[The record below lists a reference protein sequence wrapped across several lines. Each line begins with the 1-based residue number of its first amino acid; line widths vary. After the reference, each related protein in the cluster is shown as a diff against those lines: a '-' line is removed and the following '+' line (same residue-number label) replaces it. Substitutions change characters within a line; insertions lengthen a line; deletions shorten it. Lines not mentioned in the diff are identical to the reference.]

1 MKSGQVFTDNRWLV
15 LPDEVVALYNLFDCT
30 TTAALVEPTKALL
43 HQSGNTQFFET
54 EFQPML
60 PVVLA
65 MQARGIGY
73 LDKPARN
80 SMRHQLRKEIA
91 TLEASIIA
99 DTKGTYTDKLF
110 NSPKQLAT
118 LLFEEWGLPQPKATR
133 KRKSTSTDLHA
144 LTWIL
149 AHLRK
154 RDEPYRLKLHGLFHR
169 SRLQTILER
178 YLVVEGDPDGRVRP
192 TIKLSGTETGR
203 FAYAGG
209 PGEAVQ
215 QWPAECRHLIRAAPG
230 HVFVGRDYSQ
240 LEARILA
247 TLAQDIPTLEALRS
261 GKDIHTENCRTLFGL
276 SETQYDQLDPYR
288 KAAFRNYAK
297 TFLYGFSYG
306 AKGDSVQMKLFCPCH
321 CCAAKAPA
329 QVNLSVLEIKRAA
342 ARWEQEHWAIMDWRA
357 KLVESVY
364 GYGRDRTW
372 TSPFGWRRRFW
383 EPQDEGERSLMNCPM
398 QHSAAMIINRAMVK
412 LFTKYQVPLV
422 LQYHDEL
429 VLEVPESEAEL
440 WHTRVKDEME
450 APIPELG
457 NMSFPTSKATSDN
470 WGGLK

>member
-1 MKSGQVFTDNRWLV
+1 MKSGQIFTDNRWLT
-15 LPDEVVALYNLFDCT
+15 LPDQQVALYNLFDCV
-30 TTAALVEPTKALL
+30 TTARLVAPTQDLL
-43 HQSGNTQFFET
+43 KQSKNETFFGA

-80 SMRHQLRKEIA
+80 SMRHHLRKEIA
-91 TLEASIIA
+91 ALEASILEG
-99 DTKGTYTDKLF
+99 TKGPYTDKLF
-110 NSPKQLAT
+110 NSPKQLAS

-149 AHLRK
+149 GHLRK
-154 RDEPYRLKLHGLFHR
+154 RDEPYRTKLHDLFHR

-230 HVFVGRDYSQ
+230 HTFVGRDYSQ

-288 KAAFRNYAK
+288 KSAFRNYAK
-297 TFLYGFSYG
+297 TFLYGLSYG
-306 AKGDSVQMKLFCPCH
+306 AKADSVKMKLFCPCH
-321 CCAAKAPA
+321 RCAEKAPA

-372 TSPFGWRRRFW
+372 VSPFGWRRRFW

-398 QHSAAMIINRAMVK
+398 QHSASQIVNRAMRELHEVWG
-412 LFTKYQVPLV
+412 VPLV
-422 LQYHDEL
+422 LQMHDEL
-429 VLEVPESEAEL
+429 IAEVPEGEAE
-440 WHTRVKDEME
+440 RVSELMRVVME
-450 APIPELG
+450 RPVPELG
-457 NMSFPTSKATSDN
+457 NTVFPTSGH
-470 WGGLK
+470 WGPTWADLK